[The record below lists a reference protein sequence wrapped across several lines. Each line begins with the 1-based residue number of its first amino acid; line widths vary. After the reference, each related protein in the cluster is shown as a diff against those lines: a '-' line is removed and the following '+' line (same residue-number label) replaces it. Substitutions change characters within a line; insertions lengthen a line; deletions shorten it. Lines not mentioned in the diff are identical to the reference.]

1 MNECLL
7 CSRDM
12 KKSKDIFGNSCIK
25 NIYSF
30 LNLKMPKNLKLR
42 EDTLNKYVMRI
53 TSSNSLSRNQ
63 KNLLVD
69 RYLSYKYL
77 NKILYGNLDKLKSQI
92 NEDIQNMD
100 KINEYDELKSTKSM
114 SLNQAYNLYRKVNK
128 FQEEIVKIKEH
139 NFKDKESVKLLISS
153 FGFIFN
159 LNKNKNQ
166 YEKSVFKAMQYAF
179 WQTVIEVGRTY
190 ANFDISADLLQHSL
204 ESKPSNLLISNG
216 KIIEEI
222 IKDKNFK
229 KCISNIVEKYG
240 SNNNEFIFDSS
251 TDKYFPLA
259 FNESDLYFSL
269 NKVYLFVKG
278 KKENGKWNLE
288 IKLHDRYDYSDPKN
302 VIKYYNDTNSISKS
316 IFSSTLYNFAYLS
329 VKANVM
335 KEYNID
341 ILFKINSD
349 FEVIIQ

>member
-1 MNECLL
+1 MHECLL

-12 KKSKDIFGNSCIK
+12 KNSKDIFGNNCIK

-30 LNLKMPKNLKLR
+30 LNLKMPKKLKLR
-42 EDTLNKYVMRI
+42 EDTLNKYVMKI
-53 TSSNSLSRNQ
+53 TNSNSLSRNQ
-63 KNLLVD
+63 KKLLVD
-69 RYLSYKYL
+69 RYLTYQYL
-77 NKILYGNLDKLKSQI
+77 DKIFYGNLDKLKFQV
-92 NEDIQNMD
+92 NDDIQNVHKANKYED
-100 KINEYDELKSTKSM
+100 LKSKSKM
-114 SLNQAYNLYRKVNK
+114 SLNQAYNLYKKVNK
-128 FQEEIVKIKEH
+128 FQESITKIKEH

-153 FGFIFN
+153 FSFIFN
-159 LNKNKNQ
+159 LSKNKNQ
-166 YEKSVFKAMQYAF
+166 YENSVFKALQYAF

-190 ANFDISADLLQHSL
+190 AGFCISADLLQHSL
-204 ESKPSNLLISNG
+204 ENQPSNLLIFNG
-216 KIIEEI
+216 KIVEEI
-222 IKDKNFK
+222 KKDKNFK

-240 SNNNEFIFDSS
+240 SNNNEFIFDSD
-251 TDKYFPLA
+251 TDQNFPLA
-259 FNESDLYFSL
+259 FSESDLYYSL
-269 NKVYLFVKG
+269 NKVYLFIKG